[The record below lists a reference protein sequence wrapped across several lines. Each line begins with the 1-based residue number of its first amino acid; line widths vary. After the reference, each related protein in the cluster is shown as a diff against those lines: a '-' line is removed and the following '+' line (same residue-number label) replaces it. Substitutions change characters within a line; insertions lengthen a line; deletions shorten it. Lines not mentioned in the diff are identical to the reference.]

1 MVVVAVVV
9 EGRRVG
15 VGVGSSLEVAVVAV
29 RVVGR
34 MGPLQTILV
43 TNPVPVT
50 LSTFLPV
57 RLFIHASSR
66 VSAAMR

>member
-9 EGRRVG
+9 VVEGRRVREG
-15 VGVGSSLEVAVVAV
+15 SLEME
-29 RVVGR
+29 VVGR

-43 TNPVPVT
+43 TTPLPVT
-50 LSTFLPV
+50 LSKSLPV
-57 RLFIHASSR
+57 RLFVLGSSR